1 MNNIRESI
9 LKTAQKYLE
18 KLEGALCA
26 SLLCFKTT
34 FKINNFLKDLKD
46 NDGFIFIY
54 SANRKYFTRGF
65 IITTNG
71 IYIKKPK
78 DKEFISFDEFKNCEI
93 TKNNY
98 HIYLGNK
105 KLIVANNDVNI
116 VFSFLKKL
124 QQYKFPINSIKKQK
138 VNNKNKFNK
147 KIILDIQNKQLKIE
161 EELNFLMMIAKNL
174 EKLSSTLNSSK

>member
-1 MNNIRESI
+1 MNNIRENI
-9 LKTAQKYLE
+9 LKIAQKYLE

-26 SLLCFKTT
+26 SLLCFKT
-34 FKINNFLKDLKD
+34 FKINNFLKD
-46 NDGFIFIY
+46 NNEFIFIY
-54 SANRKYFTRGF
+54 SANRKYFKRGF

-78 DKEFISFDEFKNCEI
+78 NKEFISFDEFKNCEI

-147 KIILDIQNKQLKIE
+147 KIILDIQKKQLKIE

-174 EKLSSTLNSSK
+174 EKLSSTLSK